1 MLIKNKMEINS
12 SQEILFSS
20 QNSTID
26 ENNDYYQLSTQ
37 EIINNRTQEAVNA
50 SVFLESLEIKS
61 SQESNE
67 EIVNKEIKNSSQ
79 LSINY

>member
-1 MLIKNKMEINS
+1 MLINNKMEINS

-37 EIINNRTQEAVNA
+37 EIINNRTQEAINA
-50 SVFLESLEIKS
+50 SEFLESLEIKS
-61 SQESNE
+61 SQESN
-67 EIVNKEIKNSSQ
+67 KQIKTSSQ